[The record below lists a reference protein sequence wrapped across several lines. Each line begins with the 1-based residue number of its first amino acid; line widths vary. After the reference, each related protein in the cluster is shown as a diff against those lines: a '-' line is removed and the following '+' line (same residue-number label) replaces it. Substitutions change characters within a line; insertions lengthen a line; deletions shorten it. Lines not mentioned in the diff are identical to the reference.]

1 MDAEATITV
10 RDALALPALRR
21 GLPEV
26 VAAGENLDRP
36 VRWVHA
42 GEVPD
47 IASLLKGGE
56 LLLTT
61 GLGIGARPAE
71 QRAFVRNLAERGIAA
86 LVVELGGRFS
96 GRLPGPLLDTARDRG
111 LPLVQLHRQVPFVTV
126 TEEIHTEIVNGH
138 YAMLRSAE
146 EVHRRCTELLLRGG
160 GAPDVLRLL
169 AGFAG
174 NPVFLETPD
183 GRLLYA
189 ASPAAPESPAAAPH
203 TAAVSAGPGPAAD
216 AVQIWDRLR
225 RRRAEP
231 GPPSGPGAPGA
242 AFRGGAAADARETDV
257 RRSEAPAA
265 HGVKSDG
272 GKADDG
278 KAGSARSDG
287 RKAGGAGPDG
297 RKADGAGPDGRGS
310 GLTGTAGA
318 ASGHSEPAGTGA
330 GIRGGCVVD
339 IPGGGA
345 GPGSVRARLVVLPVD
360 RPLAPVH
367 RIAAERTAGLL
378 AVVLMQ
384 ARQEEELAA
393 RGRGDFLTDL
403 AEGRTAAADAPAQ
416 ARVLGFRPAD
426 GGLLLPVV
434 MRLPAELMPAG
445 DWAVLVRAA
454 QEELTTV
461 GLPVLL
467 GVRPVE
473 GRVPLLLGLRSEG
486 ERAAAAD
493 RVAAAL
499 RAAVERAGLPRSG
512 AAPPVVVVGVPGGWS
527 GAGAGLRHAA
537 EAAAA
542 AQGLPDRPWHDARR
556 LDIDLLLWR
565 LREHPDL
572 AAFVDRAIGPLLAH
586 DRGSRPAL
594 LPTLEAYLAHAGRKA
609 ETARELHLNRQ
620 TLYDRLARI
629 AQLLAADLDD
639 PQTVL
644 GLNLALQARRLTR

>member
-1 MDAEATITV
+1 MEAQAGITV
-10 RDALALPALRR
+10 RRALELPALRR

-26 VAAGENLDRP
+26 VASEDRLDRP

-61 GLGIGARPAE
+61 GLGLGARPAD
-71 QRAFVRNLAERGIAA
+71 QRTFIRKLAERGIAA
-86 LVVELGGRFS
+86 LVVELGGRFTE
-96 GRLPGPLLDTARDRG
+96 LPAALVDTARSCD

-169 AGFAG
+169 AEFAG

-183 GRLLYA
+183 GQLLYA
-189 ASPAAPESPAAAPH
+189 AGAA
-203 TAAVSAGPGPAAD
+203 GGPAPD
-216 AVQIWDRLR
+216 
-225 RRRAEP
+225 
-231 GPPSGPGAPGA
+231 
-242 AFRGGAAADARETDV
+242 GAAADPVQVWDGM
-257 RRSEAPAA
+257 RRQRS
-265 HGVKSDG
+265 GR
-272 GKADDG
+272 
-278 KAGSARSDG
+278 SAELP
-287 RKAGGAGPDG
+287 AGGV
-297 RKADGAGPDGRGS
+297 
-310 GLTGTAGA
+310 T
-318 ASGHSEPAGTGA
+318 
-330 GIRGGCVVD
+330 VD
-339 IPGGGA
+339 IPGGGP
-345 GPGSVRARLVVLPVD
+345 GPGAVRARLVILPVD

-384 ARQEEELAA
+384 ARQEDELAA

-403 AEGRTAAADAPAQ
+403 AEGRTAAEDAPAQ
-416 ARVLGFRPAD
+416 ARVLGFRPS

-434 MRLPAELMPAG
+434 MRLPAELIPPG
-445 DWAVLVRAA
+445 DWAVLVRAV
-454 QEELTTV
+454 QEELSTV
-461 GLPVLL
+461 GLPVLM

-473 GRVPLLLGLRSEG
+473 GRVPLLLGLRSES
-486 ERAAAAD
+486 ERSAAAD

-499 RAAVERAGLPRSG
+499 RAGIERAGLERAG
-512 AAPPVVVVGVPGGWS
+512 VLPPAVVVGV
-527 GAGAGLRHAA
+527 AGDWANAGPGLRHAA
-537 EAAAA
+537 EAATA
-542 AQGLPDRPWHDARR
+542 AQGLPPRPWYDARR

-565 LREHPDL
+565 LRDHPDL
-572 AAFVDRAIGPLLAH
+572 AAFVDRAIGPLIAH
-586 DRGSRPAL
+586 DRTARPPL
-594 LPTLEAYLAHAGRKA
+594 LPTLEAYLAHAGNKA

-629 AQLLAADLDD
+629 SHLLITDLDD
-639 PQTVL
+639 PQAVL
-644 GLNLALQARRLTR
+644 TLNLALQARRHAP